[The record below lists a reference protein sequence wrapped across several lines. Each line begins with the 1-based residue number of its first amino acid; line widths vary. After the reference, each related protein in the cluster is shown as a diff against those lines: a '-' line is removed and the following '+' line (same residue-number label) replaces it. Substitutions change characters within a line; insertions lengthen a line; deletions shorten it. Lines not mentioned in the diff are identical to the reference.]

1 MSNTRPMTLRQRRAT
16 AMLTLARKRV
26 SSLFTSGKIQL
37 VDRIEL
43 ELAAVWAGNLQ
54 RYIDKELARRNAVA
68 ALEEIRQASQAAS

>member
-1 MSNTRPMTLRQRRAT
+1 
-16 AMLTLARKRV
+16 MLTLARKRV